1 MAPTSMNFAQATSG
15 KLKPVGCNV
24 RTVRVNATD
33 NKKNSFKDVMKEMK
47 ECGWSDFVKK
57 VTPLATGRFSMTL
70 QMVEQKEEVLGG
82 WEDALALGK
91 MTFQLERQIP
101 TLENHRLV
109 ITGTPEEMPLL
120 LIEGYM
126 AKYVLH
132 PKASS
137 QKYEDDEFGYV
148 ETGNI
153 TVDHQGL
160 RGCLPRVLDMG
171 QGVKAQVIGSTQ
183 IPWEKVRLKCNSCLE
198 FGHTHHQCLKDVLCH
213 RCKATGHKFWECAK
227 CEECSKWGH
236 QKDKRPKAEEKSQI
250 GKTSDH
256 SNGTKSKNQ
265 TASIDEVIKE
275 VREKVEEEQKTT
287 ATLLN
292 HPNSAPPND
301 DAPKDD
307 EISDQEADTEIT
319 DMDTTVVMDQKRTK
333 IRKTQELRGG

>member
-1 MAPTSMNFAQATSG
+1 M
-15 KLKPVGCNV
+15 
-24 RTVRVNATD
+24 
-33 NKKNSFKDVMKEMK
+33 
-47 ECGWSDFVKK
+47 
-57 VTPLATGRFSMTL
+57 GRC
-70 QMVEQKEEVLGG
+70 V
-82 WEDALALGK
+82 LALGK
-91 MTFQLERQIP
+91 TTFQLEPQIP

-109 ITGTPEEMPLL
+109 ITGTPEEMPLR

-160 RGCLPRVLDMG
+160 RGRLPRVLDMG
-171 QGVKAQVIGSTQ
+171 QGVKAQVVGSTQ
-183 IPWEKVRLKCNSCLE
+183 FPWENVQLKCNNCLE

-236 QKDKRPKAEEKSQI
+236 QKDKCPKAEENSQT
-250 GKTSDH
+250 GQTSDH
-256 SNGTKSKNQ
+256 SNDTKRKKGKKEKKNK

-319 DMDTTVVMDQKRTK
+319 EMDTTVVMDQKENENQENIGTEGWVDVR
-333 IRKTQELRGG
+333 RKTGKRANPSLNVEIEETSAKKKKSCSGKGEPNSKP